1 MSVGIETNI
10 GDYQGMVDYAL
21 AALDEQGFSQR
32 LWEKDPGLWRQ
43 GVEIDKA
50 IKNRLGWL
58 EVVNTMIE
66 RSAEIVDF
74 AEKVKSDGFTH
85 AVLMGMGGSSLS
97 PEVSAITFG
106 AKSGYPSVIVLDSTV
121 PSTVADVEKRID
133 LEKTLFI
140 VSTKSG
146 TTVETLSAYK
156 YFFEKLQAKKGSTAG
171 SSFVAI
177 TDPGSKLQSE
187 AAEKDFRHAFIN
199 FEDIGGRYSALSY
212 FGLVP
217 AAIMGVDVKLL
228 LDRAA
233 QMVESTA
240 SSVLPS
246 ESPSIIL
253 GAVLGELALKGR
265 NKLTLVT
272 SPKIRSFGLWV
283 EQLVAESTGKNG
295 AGIVPVDGELLAA
308 PADYGDD
315 RLFVHLRVASDETEE
330 VTAKLKALEKTGQP
344 VVTIDLD
351 DEYDLGGEYFRWEI
365 ATGVASAL
373 LGVNSFDEPNVKESK
388 DNTNR
393 LLDAFKANGSLP
405 EVSPVLEEDGI
416 KLYCDDQTKTILN
429 RTMEVGGVSEK
440 SILTYIS
447 AHLDQFQPG
456 NYFGL
461 MAFIRQT
468 PEIDELFRSIRSTL
482 VPAYSAATTLGFG
495 PRFLHS
501 TGQLHKGGP
510 NSGIFIQ
517 FTADDNIDVAI
528 PAEPYTFSI
537 LKQAQSMGDG
547 ISLRSKGRPMI
558 RLHLGKDPVAGLEK
572 VLGLIR
578 EAVKEQP

>member
-1 MSVGIETNI
+1 MSVEIETNI
-10 GDYQGMVDYAL
+10 GDYQAMVDYAL
-21 AALDEQGFSQR
+21 AALDEQGFTQR

-43 GVEIDKA
+43 GIDADKA

-58 EVVNTMIE
+58 GVVKTMTE
-66 RSAEIVDF
+66 RTSEITDF
-74 AEKVKSDGFTH
+74 AEKVKADGFTH

-106 AKSGYPSVIVLDSTV
+106 AKPGYPRVLVLDSTV
-121 PSTVADVEKRID
+121 PSTVIAVENQID
-133 LEKTLFI
+133 IEKTLFI

-146 TTVETLSAYK
+146 TTVETLSACK
-156 YFFEKLQAKKGSTAG
+156 YFFEKLSVKVGDKA
-171 SSFVAI
+171 SSAFVAI
-177 TDPGSKLQSE
+177 TDPGSKLEKE
-187 AAEKDFRHAFIN
+187 ADKKFRRAFIN

-217 AAIMGVDVKLL
+217 AAVMGIDVKVLL
-228 LDRAA
+228 ERAS
-233 QMVESTA
+233 QMVEATA
-240 SSVLPS
+240 PTQSAS
-246 ESPSIIL
+246 ESPAIIL
-253 GAVLGELALKGR
+253 GAVMGELALKGR
-265 NKLTLVT
+265 NKLTLIM

-295 AGIVPVDGELLAA
+295 AGVVPIDGEVLST
-308 PADYGDD
+308 PGDYGDD
-315 RLFVHLRVASDETEE
+315 RLFVYIRVAAEE
-330 VTAKLKALEKTGQP
+330 DAKIVAKLKALEKAGQP
-344 VVTIDLD
+344 VVTIDLE
-351 DEYDLGGEYFRWEI
+351 DEYDLGAEYFRWEI
-365 ATGVASAL
+365 ATAVASAL

-393 LLDAFKANGSLP
+393 LLDIFKANGSLP
-405 EVSPVLEEDGI
+405 SESPVLEEDGI
-416 KLYCDDQTKTILN
+416 SLYCDEQTKTILK
-429 RTMEVGGVSEK
+429 RTMQVNDASDK
-440 SILTYIS
+440 AMLSYIS

-468 PEIDELFRSIRSTL
+468 PEIDDVFTEIRSSL
-482 VPAYSAATTLGFG
+482 VSAYSSATTLGFG

-510 NSGIFIQ
+510 NSGVFIQ
-517 FTADDNIDVAI
+517 FTADDDADVSI
-528 PAEPYTFSI
+528 PDEPFTFSI
-537 LKQAQSMGDG
+537 LKQAQAMGDG

-558 RLHLGKDPVAGLEK
+558 RIHLGKDPLEGLKK
-572 VLGLIR
+572 VKALVL